1 MNTLSFIWIFLI
13 SFNCCKNDTNIEQEE
28 NYCLISSV
36 YLENGKY
43 YIEADYVQ
51 YLVGDKAIEAA
62 KKAGDADVKLVDG
75 EQKYSIPNDFYII
88 NENPKLRKL
97 ELSKNVKLNLVNTY
111 DLKSNDVKSVFEYFK
126 NNYNDKVFLL
136 KFNKG
141 KVVEID
147 EIFTP

>member
-1 MNTLSFIWIFLI
+1 MNTISFIWVFLI
-13 SFNCCKNDTNIEQEE
+13 SFSFCKNNINIEQEE
-28 NYCLISSV
+28 SYCLISSV

-62 KKAGDADVKLVDG
+62 KKAGDADIKLVDG

-97 ELSKNVKLNLVNTY
+97 ELSKNVRLNLVNAY
-111 DLKSNDVKSVFEYFK
+111 DLKGNDVKSIFDYFK
-126 NNYNDKVFLL
+126 NNYNDKIFLL
-136 KFNKG
+136 KLNKG